1 MRRLGVA
8 VAAVTFLLAA
18 CGGGGDDD
26 VDTATFCD
34 RLDRLTRNDPFGAFG
49 DRATEADVEAAFEAL
64 VARAEELVEAAP
76 PEARAAARDFEES
89 AAALDEILAEVDYD
103 GTKADPRAYR
113 EQQVAYIDASE
124 RLERYLT
131 AEC

>member
-1 MRRLGVA
+1 MRRLGA
-8 VAAVTFLLAA
+8 AAAVTLLLAS
-18 CGGGGDDD
+18 CGGGGDGNGD
-26 VDTATFCD
+26 VATFCD

-64 VARAEELVEAAP
+64 VARAEELAEVAP
-76 PEARAAARDFEES
+76 PEARAAARDFEGS
-89 AAALDEILAEVDYD
+89 ARALDEILAEVGYD
-103 GTKADPRAYR
+103 GTKADGRAYR
-113 EQQVAYIDASE
+113 EHQVAYIDASE